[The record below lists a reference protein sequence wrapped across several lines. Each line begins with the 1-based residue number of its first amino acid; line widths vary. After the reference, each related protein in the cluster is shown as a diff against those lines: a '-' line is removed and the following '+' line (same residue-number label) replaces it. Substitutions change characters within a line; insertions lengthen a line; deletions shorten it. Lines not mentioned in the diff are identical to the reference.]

1 MRNCHITKYVDI
13 VLRACSNTRRLDTE
27 NGLMQQQR
35 AGSKLTDLQ
44 PNASAVPNTE
54 PWGLLWDFTT
64 LREFISTLPDNSTL
78 QNKALS
84 VANAMMNTFY

>member
-1 MRNCHITKYVDI
+1 
-13 VLRACSNTRRLDTE
+13 
-27 NGLMQQQR
+27 MQQQR

-64 LREFISTLPDNSTL
+64 LRELISTLPDNSTF
-78 QNKALS
+78 QNKALTF
-84 VANAMMNTFY
+84 ANDHEYVLQKGSREHPGSSQAR